1 MSFIIKTAKTV
12 EEAIEKGLIELGK
25 TRSEVEIEVLEEA
38 KSGFLGIGQ
47 KDAMVKIKEKDDISS
62 FVRDILYD
70 GQEEAKEKEEE
81 KAQPKTDSVVET
93 TGQAEVEKE
102 KNFKNLVQEEKEE
115 PVEKEEV
122 EIIETLTEEKDQSS
136 RDNFEDYEEEDF
148 DQDEDYDIEKKPYS
162 YKKNI
167 DDIWTDIE
175 VKNKS
180 EEFLQTIIDK
190 FNISYDL
197 ALDFDGDNLNVE
209 IKSPNPSS
217 LGIVIGK
224 HGSTLDSLQ
233 YLLSQVINKH
243 KENFIR
249 VKVDANGYRDK
260 RNKNLEKI
268 AKRGLDRVIRYGRP
282 VKLEPMN
289 PADRRIV
296 HMVLQNYE
304 GITTHSEGRD
314 PYRRVVIS
322 KKPSI

>member
-12 EEAIEKGLIELGK
+12 DEAIEKGLIELGL

-38 KSGFLGIGQ
+38 RSGFLGLGQ
-47 KDAMVKIKEKDDISS
+47 KDAMVKIKEKEDISS

-70 GQEEAKEKEEE
+70 GQKEEKKE
-81 KAQPKTDSVVET
+81 EVLEVKEEIQAQPKEEPIVEA
-93 TGQAEVEKE
+93 TGQADLEEEVVE
-102 KNFKNLVQEEKEE
+102 VKEE
-115 PVEKEEV
+115 PVENEEV
-122 EIIETLTEEKDQSS
+122 EIIETLQEEKATE
-136 RDNFEDYEEEDF
+136 DNFVEEEEEDF
-148 DQDEDYDIEKKPYS
+148 EEDDEDYDFEDRPHP

-180 EEFLQTIIDK
+180 EEFLQTIIDE

-209 IKSPNPSS
+209 ITSPNPSS

-296 HMVLQNYE
+296 HMILQNYE

-322 KKPSI
+322 KKASI

>member
-12 EEAIEKGLIELGK
+12 DEAIEKGLIELGL

-38 KSGFLGIGQ
+38 KSGFLGLGQ
-47 KDAMVKIKEKDDISS
+47 KDAMVKIKEKEDISS

-70 GQEEAKEKEEE
+70 GQKEEKKE
-81 KAQPKTDSVVET
+81 EVLEVKEEIQAQPKEEPIVEA
-93 TGQAEVEKE
+93 TGQADLEEEVVE
-102 KNFKNLVQEEKEE
+102 VKEE
-115 PVEKEEV
+115 PVEIEEV
-122 EIIETLTEEKDQSS
+122 EIIETLQEEKATE
-136 RDNFEDYEEEDF
+136 DNFVEEEEEDF
-148 DQDEDYDIEKKPYS
+148 EEDDEDYDFEDRPHP

-180 EEFLQTIIDK
+180 EEFLQTIIDE

-209 IKSPNPSS
+209 ITSPNPSS

-268 AKRGLDRVIRYGRP
+268 AKRGLDRAIRYGRP

-322 KKPSI
+322 KKASI

>member
-12 EEAIEKGLIELGK
+12 DEAIEKGLIELGL

-38 KSGFLGIGQ
+38 KSGFLGLGQ
-47 KDAMVKIKEKDDISS
+47 KDAMVKIKEKEDISS

-70 GQEEAKEKEEE
+70 GQKEEKKE
-81 KAQPKTDSVVET
+81 
-93 TGQAEVEKE
+93 EV
-102 KNFKNLVQEEKEE
+102 LEEKEE
-115 PVEKEEV
+115 IKVQPKEEVIVEATGKADLEEEVVEEEPVENEEV
-122 EIIETLTEEKDQSS
+122 EIIETLQEESTEDTFVE
-136 RDNFEDYEEEDF
+136 EEEEDF
-148 DQDEDYDIEKKPYS
+148 EEDDEDNDSEDRPYP

-180 EEFLQTIIDK
+180 EEFLQTIIDE

-197 ALDFDGDNLNVE
+197 DLDFDGDNLNVE

-322 KKPSI
+322 KKASI

>member
-12 EEAIEKGLIELGK
+12 DEAIEKGLIELGL

-38 KSGFLGIGQ
+38 KSGFLGLGQ
-47 KDAMVKIKEKDDISS
+47 KDAMVKIKEKEDISS

-70 GQEEAKEKEEE
+70 GQKEEKKEEVLEEKEEI
-81 KAQPKTDSVVET
+81 KVQPKEEVIVET
-93 TGQAEVEKE
+93 TGKADLEDEVVE
-102 KNFKNLVQEEKEE
+102 EE
-115 PVEKEEV
+115 PVENEEV
-122 EIIETLTEEKDQSS
+122 EIIETLQEEEPTENTFVE
-136 RDNFEDYEEEDF
+136 EEEEDF
-148 DQDEDYDIEKKPYS
+148 EEDDEDNDSEDRPYP

-180 EEFLQTIIDK
+180 EEFLQTIIDE

-197 ALDFDGDNLNVE
+197 DLDFDGDNLNVE

-322 KKPSI
+322 KKASI

>member
-12 EEAIEKGLIELGK
+12 DEAIEKGLIELGL

-38 KSGFLGIGQ
+38 KSGFLGLGQ
-47 KDAMVKIKEKDDISS
+47 KDAMVKIKEKEDISS

-70 GQEEAKEKEEE
+70 GQKEEKKE
-81 KAQPKTDSVVET
+81 EVLEVKEEIQAQPKEEPIVEA
-93 TGQAEVEKE
+93 TGQADLEEEVVE
-102 KNFKNLVQEEKEE
+102 VKEE
-115 PVEKEEV
+115 PVENEEV
-122 EIIETLTEEKDQSS
+122 EIIETLQEEKATE
-136 RDNFEDYEEEDF
+136 DNFVEEEEEDF
-148 DQDEDYDIEKKPYS
+148 EEDDEDYDFEDRPHP

-180 EEFLQTIIDK
+180 EEFLQTIIDE

-209 IKSPNPSS
+209 ITSPNPSS

-296 HMVLQNYE
+296 HMILQNYE

-322 KKPSI
+322 KKASI

>member
-12 EEAIEKGLIELGK
+12 DEAIEKGLIELGL

-38 KSGFLGIGQ
+38 KSGFLGLGQ
-47 KDAMVKIKEKDDISS
+47 KDAMVKIKEKEDISS

-70 GQEEAKEKEEE
+70 GQKEEKKE
-81 KAQPKTDSVVET
+81 
-93 TGQAEVEKE
+93 EV
-102 KNFKNLVQEEKEE
+102 LEEKEE
-115 PVEKEEV
+115 IKVQPKEEVIVEATGKADLEEEVVEKEPVENEEV
-122 EIIETLTEEKDQSS
+122 EIIETLQEEESTEDTFVE
-136 RDNFEDYEEEDF
+136 EEEEDF
-148 DQDEDYDIEKKPYS
+148 EEDDEDNDSEDRPYP

-180 EEFLQTIIDK
+180 EEFLQTIIDE

-197 ALDFDGDNLNVE
+197 DLDFDGDNLNVE
-209 IKSPNPSS
+209 IKSPKPSS

-322 KKPSI
+322 KKASI

>member
-12 EEAIEKGLIELGK
+12 DEAIEKGLIELGL

-38 KSGFLGIGQ
+38 KSGFLGLGQ
-47 KDAMVKIKEKDDISS
+47 KDAMVKIKEKEDISS

-70 GQEEAKEKEEE
+70 GQKEEKKEEVLEEKEEV
-81 KAQPKTDSVVET
+81 KVQPKEDLIAEA
-93 TGQAEVEKE
+93 TGQADLEEEVVE
-102 KNFKNLVQEEKEE
+102 VKEE
-115 PVEKEEV
+115 PVENEEV
-122 EIIETLTEEKDQSS
+122 EIIETLQEEKATE
-136 RDNFEDYEEEDF
+136 DNFVEEEEEDF
-148 DQDEDYDIEKKPYS
+148 EEDDEDYDFEDRPHP

-180 EEFLQTIIDK
+180 EEFLQTIIDE

-209 IKSPNPSS
+209 ITSPNPSS

-296 HMVLQNYE
+296 HMILQNYE

-322 KKPSI
+322 KKASI

>member
-12 EEAIEKGLIELGK
+12 DEAIEKGLIELGL

-38 KSGFLGIGQ
+38 KSGFLGLGQ
-47 KDAMVKIKEKDDISS
+47 KDAMVKIKEKEDISS

-70 GQEEAKEKEEE
+70 GQKEEKKEEVLEEKEEV
-81 KAQPKTDSVVET
+81 KAQPKEEVIVEATGKADFEEEVVE
-93 TGQAEVEKE
+93 
-102 KNFKNLVQEEKEE
+102 EE
-115 PVEKEEV
+115 PVEIEEV
-122 EIIETLTEEKDQSS
+122 EIIETLPEEKPTE
-136 RDNFEDYEEEDF
+136 DNFVEEEEEDF
-148 DQDEDYDIEKKPYS
+148 EEDDEDYDSEDRPRP

-180 EEFLQTIIDK
+180 EEFLRTIIDE

-197 ALDFDGDNLNVE
+197 VLEFDGDNLNVE
-209 IKSPNPSS
+209 ITSPNPSS

-289 PADRRIV
+289 PADRRVV

-322 KKPSI
+322 KKASI

>member
-12 EEAIEKGLIELGK
+12 EEAIEKGLIELGL
-25 TRSEVEIEVLEEA
+25 TRSEVEIEILEEA

-47 KDAMVKIKEKDDISS
+47 KDAMVKIKEKEDISS

-70 GQEEAKEKEEE
+70 GQAEVKEKEEE
-81 KAQPKTDSVVET
+81 KAQPKTETVVET
-93 TGQAEVEKE
+93 TGQAEVEEK
-102 KNFKNLVQEEKEE
+102 KNFQELVQEEKEE

-122 EIIETLTEEKDQSS
+122 EIIETLPQEERSS
-136 RDNFEDYEEEDF
+136 RDDFEDYEEEDF
-148 DQDEDYDIEKKPYS
+148 EKKPYS

-175 VKNKS
+175 IKNKS
-180 EEFLQTIIDK
+180 EEFLQTILDE
-190 FNISYDL
+190 FNISYNL
-197 ALDFDGDNLNVE
+197 ILDFDGDNLDVE
-209 IKSPNPSS
+209 ITSPNPSS

-249 VKVDANGYRDK
+249 VKVDANSYRDK

-322 KKPSI
+322 KKASI

>member
-12 EEAIEKGLIELGK
+12 DEAIEKGLIELGL

-38 KSGFLGIGQ
+38 KSGFLGLGQ
-47 KDAMVKIKEKDDISS
+47 KDAMVKIKEKEDISS

-70 GQEEAKEKEEE
+70 GQKEEKKE
-81 KAQPKTDSVVET
+81 
-93 TGQAEVEKE
+93 EVLE
-102 KNFKNLVQEEKEE
+102 VKEE
-115 PVEKEEV
+115 PVENEEV
-122 EIIETLTEEKDQSS
+122 EIIETLQEEKATE
-136 RDNFEDYEEEDF
+136 DNFVEEEEEDF
-148 DQDEDYDIEKKPYS
+148 EEDDEDYDFEDRPHP

-180 EEFLQTIIDK
+180 EEFLQTIIDE

-209 IKSPNPSS
+209 ITSPNPSS

-296 HMVLQNYE
+296 HMILQNYE

-322 KKPSI
+322 KKASI

>member
-12 EEAIEKGLIELGK
+12 DEAIEKGLIELGL

-38 KSGFLGIGQ
+38 KSGFLGLGQ
-47 KDAMVKIKEKDDISS
+47 KDAMVKIKEKEDISS

-70 GQEEAKEKEEE
+70 GQKEEKKEEVLEEKEEV
-81 KAQPKTDSVVET
+81 KVQPKEDLIAEA
-93 TGQAEVEKE
+93 TGQADLEEEVVE
-102 KNFKNLVQEEKEE
+102 VKEE
-115 PVEKEEV
+115 PVEIEEV
-122 EIIETLTEEKDQSS
+122 EIIETLQEEKATE
-136 RDNFEDYEEEDF
+136 DNFVEEEEEDF
-148 DQDEDYDIEKKPYS
+148 EEDDEDYDFEDRPHP

-180 EEFLQTIIDK
+180 EEFLQTIIDE

-209 IKSPNPSS
+209 ITSPNPSS

-296 HMVLQNYE
+296 HMILQNYE

-322 KKPSI
+322 KKASI

>member
-12 EEAIEKGLIELGK
+12 DEAIEKGLIELGL

-38 KSGFLGIGQ
+38 KSGFLGLGQ
-47 KDAMVKIKEKDDISS
+47 KDAMVKIKEKEDISS

-70 GQEEAKEKEEE
+70 GQKEEKKE
-81 KAQPKTDSVVET
+81 EVLEVKEEIQAQPKEEPIVEA
-93 TGQAEVEKE
+93 TGQADLEEEGVEV
-102 KNFKNLVQEEKEE
+102 KEE
-115 PVEKEEV
+115 PVEIEEV
-122 EIIETLTEEKDQSS
+122 EIIETLQEEKATE
-136 RDNFEDYEEEDF
+136 DNFVEEEEEDF
-148 DQDEDYDIEKKPYS
+148 EEDDEDYDFEDRPHP

-180 EEFLQTIIDK
+180 EEFLQTIIDE

-209 IKSPNPSS
+209 ITSPNPSS

-322 KKPSI
+322 KKASI

>member
-12 EEAIEKGLIELGK
+12 EEAIEKGLIELGL
-25 TRSEVEIEVLEEA
+25 TRSEVEIEILEEA

-47 KDAMVKIKEKDDISS
+47 KDAMVKIKEKEDISS

-70 GQEEAKEKEEE
+70 GQAEVKEKEEE

-93 TGQAEVEKE
+93 TGQAEVEEK
-102 KNFKNLVQEEKEE
+102 KNFQELVQEEKEE

-122 EIIETLTEEKDQSS
+122 EIIETLPQEERSS
-136 RDNFEDYEEEDF
+136 RDDFEDYEEEDF
-148 DQDEDYDIEKKPYS
+148 EKKPYS

-175 VKNKS
+175 IKNKS
-180 EEFLQTIIDK
+180 EEFLQTILDE
-190 FNISYDL
+190 FNISYNL
-197 ALDFDGDNLNVE
+197 ILDFDGDNLDVE
-209 IKSPNPSS
+209 ITSSNPSS

-322 KKPSI
+322 KKASI

>member
-12 EEAIEKGLIELGK
+12 DEAIEKGLIELGL

-38 KSGFLGIGQ
+38 KSGFLGLGQ
-47 KDAMVKIKEKDDISS
+47 KDAMVKIKEKEDISS

-70 GQEEAKEKEEE
+70 GQKEE
-81 KAQPKTDSVVET
+81 V
-93 TGQAEVEKE
+93 
-102 KNFKNLVQEEKEE
+102 LEEKEE
-115 PVEKEEV
+115 IKVQPKEEVIVEATGKADLEEEVVEEEPVENEEV
-122 EIIETLTEEKDQSS
+122 EIIETLQEEEPTEDTFVE
-136 RDNFEDYEEEDF
+136 EEEEDLEE
-148 DQDEDYDIEKKPYS
+148 DDEDNDSEDRPYP

-180 EEFLQTIIDK
+180 EEFLQTIIDE

-197 ALDFDGDNLNVE
+197 DLDFDGDNLNVE

-322 KKPSI
+322 KKASI

>member
-12 EEAIEKGLIELGK
+12 DEAIEKGLIELGL

-38 KSGFLGIGQ
+38 KSGFLGLGQ
-47 KDAMVKIKEKDDISS
+47 KDAMVKIKEKEDISS

-70 GQEEAKEKEEE
+70 GQKEEKKE
-81 KAQPKTDSVVET
+81 
-93 TGQAEVEKE
+93 EV
-102 KNFKNLVQEEKEE
+102 LEEKEE
-115 PVEKEEV
+115 IKVQPKEEVIVEATGKADLEEEVVEEEPVENEEV
-122 EIIETLTEEKDQSS
+122 EIIETLQEEEPTEDTFVE
-136 RDNFEDYEEEDF
+136 EEEEDLEE
-148 DQDEDYDIEKKPYS
+148 DDEDNDSEDRPYP

-180 EEFLQTIIDK
+180 EEFLQTIIDE

-197 ALDFDGDNLNVE
+197 DLDFDGDNLNVE

-322 KKPSI
+322 KKASI

>member
-12 EEAIEKGLIELGK
+12 DEAIEKGLIELGL

-38 KSGFLGIGQ
+38 KSGFLGLGQ
-47 KDAMVKIKEKDDISS
+47 KDAMVKIKEKEDISS
-62 FVRDILYD
+62 FVRNILYD
-70 GQEEAKEKEEE
+70 GPKEEE
-81 KAQPKTDSVVET
+81 KKE
-93 TGQAEVEKE
+93 EV
-102 KNFKNLVQEEKEE
+102 LEEKEE
-115 PVEKEEV
+115 IRVQPKEEVIVEATGQADLEEEVVEVEPVENEEV
-122 EIIETLTEEKDQSS
+122 EIIETLQEEEPTEDTFVE
-136 RDNFEDYEEEDF
+136 EEEEDF
-148 DQDEDYDIEKKPYS
+148 EEDDEDNDFEGRPYP

-180 EEFLQTIIDK
+180 EEFLQTIIDE

-197 ALDFDGDNLNVE
+197 DLDFDGDNLNVE
-209 IKSPNPSS
+209 IKSPNSSS

-260 RNKNLEKI
+260 RNKNLEKK

-322 KKPSI
+322 KKASI

>member
-12 EEAIEKGLIELGK
+12 EEAIEKGLIELGL

-47 KDAMVKIKEKDDISS
+47 KDAMVKIKEKEDITS

-70 GQEEAKEKEEE
+70 GQKEEE
-81 KAQPKTDSVVET
+81 KKEEVLEEKEETKAQPKEDLIVET
-93 TGQAEVEKE
+93 TGQADPEEV
-102 KNFKNLVQEEKEE
+102 VEEK
-115 PVEKEEV
+115 PVENEEV
-122 EIIETLTEEKDQSS
+122 EIIETLQEEPTKDT
-136 RDNFEDYEEEDF
+136 FVEEEEEDF
-148 DQDEDYDIEKKPYS
+148 EEDGEDNDSKERPFT

-180 EEFLQTIIDK
+180 EEFLRTIIDEFK
-190 FNISYDL
+190 ISYDL
-197 ALDFDGDNLNVE
+197 VLDFDGDNLNVE
-209 IKSPNPSS
+209 ITSPNPSS

>member
-12 EEAIEKGLIELGK
+12 DEAIEKGLIELGL

-38 KSGFLGIGQ
+38 KSGFLGLGQ
-47 KDAMVKIKEKDDISS
+47 KDAMVKIKEKEDISS

-70 GQEEAKEKEEE
+70 GQKEEKKE
-81 KAQPKTDSVVET
+81 
-93 TGQAEVEKE
+93 EVLE
-102 KNFKNLVQEEKEE
+102 VKEE
-115 PVEKEEV
+115 PVENEEV
-122 EIIETLTEEKDQSS
+122 EIIETLQEEKATE
-136 RDNFEDYEEEDF
+136 DNFVEEEEEDIEE
-148 DQDEDYDIEKKPYS
+148 DDEDYDFEDRPHP

-180 EEFLQTIIDK
+180 EEFLQTIIDE

-209 IKSPNPSS
+209 ITSPNPSS

-296 HMVLQNYE
+296 HMILQNYE

-322 KKPSI
+322 KKASI

>member
-12 EEAIEKGLIELGK
+12 DEAIEKGLIELGL

-38 KSGFLGIGQ
+38 KSGFLGLGQ
-47 KDAMVKIKEKDDISS
+47 KDAMVKIKEKEDISS
-62 FVRDILYD
+62 FVRNILYD
-70 GQEEAKEKEEE
+70 GPKEEE
-81 KAQPKTDSVVET
+81 KKE
-93 TGQAEVEKE
+93 EV
-102 KNFKNLVQEEKEE
+102 LEEKEE
-115 PVEKEEV
+115 IRVQPKEEVIVEATGQADLEEEVVEVEPVENEEV
-122 EIIETLTEEKDQSS
+122 EIIETLQEEEPTEDTFVE
-136 RDNFEDYEEEDF
+136 EEEEDF
-148 DQDEDYDIEKKPYS
+148 EEDDEDNDFEGRPYP

-180 EEFLQTIIDK
+180 EEFLQTIIDE

-197 ALDFDGDNLNVE
+197 DLDFDGDNLNVE
-209 IKSPNPSS
+209 IKSPNPTS

-260 RNKNLEKI
+260 RNKNLEKK

-322 KKPSI
+322 KKASI

>member
-12 EEAIEKGLIELGK
+12 DEAIEKGLIELGL

-38 KSGFLGIGQ
+38 KSGFLGLGQ
-47 KDAMVKIKEKDDISS
+47 KDAMVKIKEKEDISS
-62 FVRDILYD
+62 FVRNILYD
-70 GQEEAKEKEEE
+70 GPKEEE
-81 KAQPKTDSVVET
+81 KKE
-93 TGQAEVEKE
+93 EV
-102 KNFKNLVQEEKEE
+102 LEEKEE
-115 PVEKEEV
+115 IRVQPKEEVIVEATGQADLEEEVVEVEPVENEEV
-122 EIIETLTEEKDQSS
+122 EIIETLQEEEPTEDTFVE
-136 RDNFEDYEEEDF
+136 EEEEDF
-148 DQDEDYDIEKKPYS
+148 EEDDEDNDFEGRPYP

-180 EEFLQTIIDK
+180 EEFLQTIIDE

-197 ALDFDGDNLNVE
+197 DLDFDGDNLNVE

-260 RNKNLEKI
+260 RNKNLEKK

-322 KKPSI
+322 KKASI

>member
-12 EEAIEKGLIELGK
+12 DEAIEKGLLELGL
-25 TRSEVEIEVLEEA
+25 TRMEVEIEVLEEA
-38 KSGFLGIGQ
+38 KAGFLGIGQ
-47 KDAMVKIKEKDDISS
+47 KDAMVKIKQKEDISS

-70 GQEEAKEKEEE
+70 GKKPEEKAEVLEEKIKEEKDQPKEEAVVEATGQADLVEEE
-81 KAQPKTDSVVET
+81 KI
-93 TGQAEVEKE
+93 
-102 KNFKNLVQEEKEE
+102 E

-122 EIIETLTEEKDQSS
+122 EIIETLQGEDLVEKEEVSYGSDFEDEDDQDDDQEEKS
-136 RDNFEDYEEEDF
+136 F
-148 DQDEDYDIEKKPYS
+148 S

-175 VKNKS
+175 IKNKS
-180 EEFLQTIIDK
+180 EEFLQTIIDE
-190 FNISYDL
+190 FNISYNL
-197 ALDFDGDNLNVE
+197 VLDFDGDNLDVE
-209 IKSPNPSS
+209 IKSSNPAS

-243 KENFIR
+243 RENFIR

-268 AKRGLDRVIRYGRP
+268 AKKGLDRVIKYGRP

-296 HMVLQNYE
+296 HMVLQNYQ

-322 KKPSI
+322 KKTTY